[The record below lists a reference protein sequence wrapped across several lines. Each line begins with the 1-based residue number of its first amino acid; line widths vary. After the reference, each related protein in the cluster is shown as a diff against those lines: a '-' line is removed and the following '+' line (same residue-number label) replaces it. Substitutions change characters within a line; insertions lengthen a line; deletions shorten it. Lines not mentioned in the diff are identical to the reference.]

1 MITLIATT
9 LMVLV
14 NSHRFSD
21 DELSAIRQLRS
32 EGMSEAEVEVLLKEY
47 EAQEWA
53 DYDAIT
59 LTEEPSKRG
68 GPTRRRPGPRGRRQ
82 TLLQFLMRKLLTR
95 RRRRPRPRPQHRP
108 QHRPRP
114 SYHKP
119 KPSYPPSAGYDIS
132 QIPLKPFDEF
142 TAPVAPSTSTST
154 STYQPASQPAYQ
166 HTTTESVPLDVY
178 EPVSTTASYTTAPS
192 PSPAPSYYENSI
204 TAQTSPSS
212 PTSNQNYEE
221 KTKFRF
227 PKFPFASLERDTFFD
242 NFKSRFDLIHMQ
254 LLFFRFYF

>member
-1 MITLIATT
+1 M
-9 LMVLV
+9 
-14 NSHRFSD
+14 
-21 DELSAIRQLRS
+21 
-32 EGMSEAEVEVLLKEY
+32 LLKEY

-166 HTTTESVPLDVY
+166 QTTTESVPVDVFY
-178 EPVSTTASYTTAPS
+178 EPVSSTPSYTAAPS
-192 PSPAPSYYENSI
+192 PPSAPSYPDNPV
-204 TAQTSPSS
+204 TVTSASS
-212 PTSNQNYEE
+212 PTSYQNSEG

-227 PKFPFASLERDTFFD
+227 PPFPFASLERDTFFN
-242 NFKSRFDLIHMQ
+242 NFKGESDK
-254 LLFFRFYF
+254 